1 MTTQPR
7 TRKFQAET
15 QKLLDLMI
23 HSVYSRKDVFLRELI
38 SNASDAI
45 DKVRFLALTDAAL
58 AADAQ
63 DFKVKLIPDAAAGT
77 LTVVDNGIG
86 MDEDDVVKNLGTI
99 ARSGSAEFLA
109 ELRREA
115 DAGGGDGAS
124 EDGVDE
130 GGAEG
135 DGGGAET
142 AAGGAPDADLIGQF
156 GVGFYSVFMVADK
169 VVVESQK
176 HGAGHAVRWKS
187 SGGET
192 YTLEKLPPRARGTSI
207 TLHLK
212 REGDPN
218 AGEDD
223 ELGMEAPAEAFTDAW
238 TLRRIVK
245 QHSDFIAFPIVMD
258 VEHEE
263 AEKDAEGKPVE
274 GGVPRTWTDEETL
287 NSMRPLWTRARDEIT
302 QDDYHEFYRHITHD
316 WHDPFDVIH
325 AHIEGMHEYT
335 TLMYIPGSAPI
346 DLYTRE
352 HRRGLQLYAK
362 RVFIMEE
369 CRELMPEHLRFVRG
383 LVDSP
388 DLPLNISREM
398 VQQDRLIMTIR
409 KHLTRRVLDA
419 LARRLADDRAAYEGF
434 WAEFGPVVK
443 EGFHYEPAQA
453 DTLKALALFRSTAGE
468 GWTTLAEYAGRMREG
483 QDAVYYLTGESLELL
498 RNAPQIEA
506 FRARGVEVLL
516 LTDAVDE
523 IVAFQVGDYED
534 KPLKSAGRG
543 DIDLSGIEP
552 GEGEASGDASGAE
565 TSSESAAAGAD
576 DGSGGPVP
584 EALGPLL
591 AHLQTF
597 LAEDIE
603 SVRVSR
609 RLTDSAV
616 CVVSPEGGLTPQME
630 QMMRAMGQEVPRQKR
645 VLEVNP
651 KHPLITRLYAIHQ
664 VNPDDGRL
672 REGAEMLLDQALLAE
687 GAAIKN
693 PAQFARRVAELMAK
707 AI

>member
-1 MTTQPR
+1 MTAKPR

-15 QKLLDLMI
+15 RKLLDLMI

-45 DKVRFLALTDAAL
+45 DKVRFLALTDPAL
-58 AADAQ
+58 ADEAQ
-63 DFKVKLIPDAAAGT
+63 DFKIKLIPDAAAGT
-77 LTVVDNGIG
+77 LAVQDNGIG
-86 MDEDDVVKNLGTI
+86 MDEEDVTRNLGTI

-109 ELRREA
+109 GLRAEA
-115 DAGGGDGAS
+115 AAADNVAANGDGGSDDITGTAGDGAA
-124 EDGVDE
+124 D
-130 GGAEG
+130 
-135 DGGGAET
+135 T
-142 AAGGAPDADLIGQF
+142 DLIGQF

-176 HGAGHAVRWKS
+176 HGADHAVRWVS
-187 SGGET
+187 TGGES
-192 YTLEKLPPRARGTSI
+192 YTIETLPPRARGTTV

-212 REGDPN
+212 READPH

-223 ELGMEAPAEAFTDAW
+223 AFGLEAPAEAFTDTW

-258 VEHEE
+258 AEREE
-263 AEKDAEGKPVE
+263 REDGAGEDQAGAGEDADGAEGAKS
-274 GGVPRTWTDEETL
+274 GPRTRTVEETI
-287 NSMRPLWTRARDEIT
+287 NSMRPLWTRARDEVSE
-302 QDDYHEFYRHITHD
+302 DEYHEFYRHITHD
-316 WHDPFDVIH
+316 WQDPFEVIH

-335 TLMYIPGSAPI
+335 TLMYIPGRAPV

-369 CRELMPEHLRFVRG
+369 CRELLPEYLRFVRG

-398 VQQDRLIMTIR
+398 VQQDRLILTIR
-409 KHLTRRVLDA
+409 KHLTRRLLDA
-419 LARRLADDRAAYEGF
+419 LRQRLESDRAAYEGF

-453 DTLKALALFRSTAGE
+453 DTLKALVLFRSTAGE
-468 GWTTLAEYAGRMREG
+468 GWTTLAEYAARMPEG
-483 QDAVYYLTGESLELL
+483 QDAVYYLTGESRELA

-506 FRARGVEVLL
+506 FRAKGIEVLL

-523 IVAFQVGDYED
+523 IVALQLGDYEGN
-534 KPLKSAGRG
+534 PLTSVSRG
-543 DIDLSGIEP
+543 EIDLAGVKAS
-552 GEGEASGDASGAE
+552 GEGEASADGDEGA
-565 TSSESAAAGAD
+565 AD
-576 DGSGGPVP
+576 ADGGPVP

-591 AHLQTF
+591 GDMQTF
-597 LAEDIE
+597 LADDIE
-603 SVRVSR
+603 SVRVSK

-616 CVVSPEGGLTPQME
+616 CVVSPEGGLSPQIE
-630 QMMRAMGQEVPRQKR
+630 QMMRAMGQDLPRQKR

-664 VNPDDGRL
+664 VNPDDPRL

-693 PAQFARRVAELMAK
+693 PARFAQRVAELMAK
-707 AI
+707 AM